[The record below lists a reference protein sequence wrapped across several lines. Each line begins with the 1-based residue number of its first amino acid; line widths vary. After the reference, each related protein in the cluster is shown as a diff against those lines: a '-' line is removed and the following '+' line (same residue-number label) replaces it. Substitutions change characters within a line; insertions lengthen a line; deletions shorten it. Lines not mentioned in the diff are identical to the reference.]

1 MFLQMGLDMT
11 ADMTGDEETS
21 NGVSSRPSV
30 VIVGPSNVGK
40 RSILSRTAPFLEQ
53 EKWHFGYSINEG
65 FVWLLLAVVLRLLFQ
80 FHMILFFPKLPTL
93 FSHIAR

>member
-1 MFLQMGLDMT
+1 MGLDVT

-30 VIVGPSNVGK
+30 VIVGPNNVGK
-40 RSILSRTAPFLEQ
+40 RSILSRTSPFLEQ

-65 FVWLLLAVVLRLLFQ
+65 FCGCCLQWCFDYSLNF
-80 FHMILFFPKLPTL
+80 T
-93 FSHIAR
+93 